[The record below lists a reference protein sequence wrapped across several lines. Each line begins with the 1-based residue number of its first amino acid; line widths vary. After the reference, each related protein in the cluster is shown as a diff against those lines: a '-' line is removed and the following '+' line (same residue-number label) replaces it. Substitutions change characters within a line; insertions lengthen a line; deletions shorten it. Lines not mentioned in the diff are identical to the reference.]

1 MNFYYIFQ
9 THYYQPY
16 WTLVGGGCKQFE
28 NSGKPM
34 KNVLPKQAKWLKT
47 KAVSFDPDNN
57 KVVTENGDEIS
68 YEYLVIAMGLSL
80 DYGQVSTV
88 TKI

>member
-1 MNFYYIFQ
+1 
-9 THYYQPY
+9 
-16 WTLVGGGCKQFE
+16 
-28 NSGKPM
+28 M
-34 KNVLPKQAKWLKT
+34 KDVLPKQAKWLKT
-47 KAVSFDPDNN
+47 KAVSFDSENN

-88 TKI
+88 IKI